1 MSVLLCLVGLH
12 SLQLGGQATVEG
24 MELLEFAAGE
34 NQEDVILHVILVLS
48 YFYTVYIQC
57 NSTCSFNLFERPYIN
72 ISSIAPITLILKAYN
87 EFVN

>member
-34 NQEDVILHVILVLS
+34 NQKDVIVILVQS
-48 YFYTVYIQC
+48 YFYTVYIIVHVV
-57 NSTCSFNLFERPYIN
+57 S
-72 ISSIAPITLILKAYN
+72 ISLNGHILIL
-87 EFVN
+87 VPLLQLR